1 MTEGTRV
8 NHLHTL
14 LRQVRMRRL
23 LVMLFAALAA
33 GFLTDWFR
41 HDRVFFLSPLPEF
54 KTVPAEK

>member
-23 LVMLFAALAA
+23 LVMLFAALVA

-41 HDRVFFLSPLPEF
+41 HDRVFFPNPLPEF
-54 KTVPAEK
+54 KTVSAEK